1 MSESPSTAIVMPP
14 PYMDPAN
21 SQMKKEFRRVRQES
35 IRQMKVCEHCG
46 ASPNAQLRN
55 LPAEQGELS
64 WVYWNK
70 ICHFQY
76 SYGPPLARI
85 IRSDRTPGNSSD
97 MLSLSHLSF
106 LHCSLLAST
115 YRNQINNLLRKWNET
130 NCIWHWNYFTINKCI
145 YPQSLS

>member
-55 LPAEQGELS
+55 LPAEQVFV
-64 WVYWNK
+64 W
-70 ICHFQY
+70 
-76 SYGPPLARI
+76 PAARPDNSIRQDSRQFIGYVI
-85 IRSDRTPGNSSD
+85 IIALVIFALFAACKYLP
-97 MLSLSHLSF
+97 
-106 LHCSLLAST
+106 
-115 YRNQINNLLRKWNET
+115 
-130 NCIWHWNYFTINKCI
+130 
-145 YPQSLS
+145 